1 MKQLTLNISE
11 NNFNTF
17 LEFIKTLD
25 YVEVPEPD
33 KKSLKE
39 LQNSLNQVKMMQ
51 DGKIEKQNA
60 QDFIDEL

>member
-1 MKQLTLNISE
+1 MKQLTINISD
-11 NNFNTF
+11 NKYQTF

-25 YVEVPEPD
+25 YVEVPEAD
-33 KKSLKE
+33 KESLSE